1 MDKILIFAYAI
12 FIWYIW
18 LKTFKK
24 INFLDR
30 PGPDVPTRK
39 PVPNAQWVFLIIWFL
54 SSLIIFFPQYISN
67 PQIIWLII
75 WSLILWITEFIDNF
89 ININAKIRILI
100 QLWVITI
107 LFYLWYIWFSTF
119 TLPWWV
125 IVEFHWLASFI
136 LTMIWFLWF
145 INAINWFDWV
155 YWLASWVSSIWF
167 LTVFLL
173 LKIVVF
179 WYYTWI
185 SPENYANLNMIA
197 DISFLLFIFS
207 AVYCFIEF
215 KPLWVLRDVWVMF
228 LGFSLA
234 YLSLLGWAKIWTIL
248 VVLSL
253 PIFDSIWV
261 FVNRVII
268 MKKNPL
274 KWDYTHLHHR
284 LLALWWN
291 RSEIRTFIWSW
302 SIFFMTIMILQWANR
317 FNKLIIFI
325 LMAII
330 FFWANIYLFW
340 IKKLPWEYKV
350 VKDGKKLEKG
360 YN

>member
-1 MDKILIFAYAI
+1 MEKILILLYAI
-12 FIWYIW
+12 FIGFIW
-18 LKTFKK
+18 LKIFRK

-30 PGPDVPTRK
+30 PGPDLPPRK

-54 SSLIIFFPQYISN
+54 SSLAIFFPSYIHN

-75 WSLILWITEFIDNF
+75 WSLILWVTEFIDNF
-89 ININAKIRILI
+89 IYINAKIRILI
-100 QLWVITI
+100 QLWVIGI
-107 LFYLWYIWFSTF
+107 LFYLWYIWFSSLS
-119 TLPWWV
+119 LPWGLL
-125 IVEFHWLASFI
+125 IEFHWSASLI
-136 LTMIWFLWF
+136 LTLIWFLGF

-155 YWLASWVSSIWF
+155 YGLASWVSSIWF

-173 LKIVVF
+173 IKFVVF
-179 WYYTWI
+179 GYYTWI
-185 SPENYANLNMIA
+185 SPENLANLNMISN
-197 DISFLLFIFS
+197 ISFLLFIFS

-215 KPLWVLRDVWVMF
+215 KPLWLLRDIWVMF
-228 LGFSLA
+228 LWFSLA
-234 YLSLLGWAKIWTIL
+234 YMSLLWWAKIWTIL

-253 PIFDSIWV
+253 PILDSIWV
-261 FVNRVII
+261 FVNRIVV

-302 SIFFMTIMILQWANR
+302 SLFFMTIMILQWVNR
-317 FNKLIIFI
+317 LNKLIIFI
-325 LMAII
+325 LMATI
-330 FFWANIYLFW
+330 FFGINIYLFW
-340 IKKLPWEYKV
+340 IKKLPSEYKV
-350 VKDGKKLEKG
+350 VKDWKKLDKW